1 MLSVLTKSNINKQVC
16 GEWQEAYASHTSSH
30 YANRSVLAR
39 DFFCFGRRLINFFCF
54 VWQEAYQRRNAN
66 RCELGRNFFN
76 STIHFK
82 RQRGNH
88 YQTTPNGGYRSVRRL
103 QISEGHTDLTVIAN
117 ADPRGEWRIVSES
130 SPSSRNL
137 SLRIEAPFLIR
148 AYNSTA
154 PGLQAAATAGGAGGA
169 GGAAILDAPAV
180 ASEATASAYEG
191 ASAAAA
197 TVSEAP

>member
-1 MLSVLTKSNINKQVC
+1 MIKQVC
-16 GEWQEAYASHTSSH
+16 GDWQEAYASHN
-30 YANRSVLAR
+30 ANRIVSPFLFWQEAYQIFLFVL
-39 DFFCFGRRLINFFCF
+39 
-54 VWQEAYQRRNAN
+54 QEAYQRRTENC
-66 RCELGRNFFN
+66 CELGRNFFN

-88 YQTTPNGGYRSVRRL
+88 YQTTPNGGYRSVQRL
-103 QISEGHTDLTVIAN
+103 QVNEDQTELTVIAN

-130 SPSSRNL
+130 SLSSRNL

-148 AYNSTA
+148 ADNS
-154 PGLQAAATAGGAGGA
+154 AAADGGAGGT
-169 GGAAILDAPAV
+169 AILDAPAV
-180 ASEATASAYEG
+180 ASEATAAAYEG